1 MQANS
6 QNYVISLSRLFSTR
20 SNFSNAY
27 TFNYDSFLYHYLL
40 KKLVIYAKLSTNE
53 AQIGD
58 NITCVASILQQGR
71 ESLLKIKRQRE
82 PGSMQ
87 TLKDYLR

>member
-58 NITCVASILQQGR
+58 NITWKIVLRQFFNR
-71 ESLLKIKRQRE
+71 EENLCF
-82 PGSMQ
+82 
-87 TLKDYLR
+87 